1 MPRVPLN
8 NKAIEAIDILEKL
21 SQPMLEEAIDTLYC
35 RFYDAYITHPE
46 IDLLYDY
53 GEIFNY
59 DFKDWDEKPTRW
71 KIDFVAI
78 LFTKVLK
85 KKNEKYG
92 DSALNPNKI
101 FSKLEADNSILI
113 RLDDKMNRIINAD
126 ELRLNDFFDVMGYM
140 WLYILTKPEWLAR
153 VKELID

>member
-1 MPRVPLN
+1 MGSVSDLISQSIN
-8 NKAIEAIDILEKL
+8 LIEGL
-21 SQPMLEEAIDTLYC
+21 SREEHAKVIDTLYC
-35 RFYDAYITHPE
+35 RFHDEYQYHPD
-46 IDLLYDY
+46 INLLYDSY
-53 GEIFNY
+53 IFDY
-59 DFKDWDEKPTRW
+59 DYKDWDEKSTSW
-71 KIDFVAI
+71 KINFVAT
-78 LFTKVLK
+78 LLSKVLK
-85 KKNEKYG
+85 RKNEKYG

-140 WLYILTKPEWLAR
+140 WLYIITRPDWLKE